1 MPPPVHNIKSNIKKP
16 GSVRDVPR
24 YVLEVLRDFF
34 FHLFYIIRLV
44 WETNP
49 LILFGMSLF
58 SVLNGVIPAANS
70 IVGASVLNTLAGV
83 ITGEITS
90 FKPIVYLL
98 VFQFALIFSSSIVGY
113 VEGIVSNVAGELVS
127 NHIKVKIMNK
137 AKDIDLADF
146 DRPTFY
152 EKLENASREAH
163 SRPISI
169 LRSTFEL
176 ISSIISIS
184 IYISLL
190 SAVHPLASLI
200 VFLLAIP
207 GGIISFVYR
216 RRNFRYIRGHSKER
230 RQLNYY
236 SGIMTDKNIVKE
248 VKIYGLSDM
257 FIGRYKEVFKQY
269 FKGLKKLFVS
279 EGLSN
284 VAFSLVSAT
293 VNCTL
298 FLYVAKGVFNGKFR
312 IGDYSLYTGALN
324 SVSNGAA
331 RLIRI
336 IVMIYEGT
344 LFIDNLIEFMNQK
357 HYITPSLESAR
368 KPAKGAPHT
377 IEFKNVSFS
386 YPGSDKKVLNN
397 INLKIE
403 AGESVVLVGLNGAGK
418 TTLIKLLTRLYD
430 PTEGVILLDG
440 YDIREYDTNELYSL
454 YGIIFQDFG
463 KYALSTA
470 ENITIGNIALT
481 SDADNV
487 RFAAEMSSADD
498 FIKKLPDG
506 YHTPLTHIFEENGT
520 ELSQGQWQKL
530 SVARAFYGKND
541 ILILDEP
548 TASLDAIAEQEIFSK
563 FDELRRDKT
572 SIFVSHR
579 LSSATTADKIVV
591 IDGGRISE
599 VGNHKELMEKGDTYF
614 ELFSTQAKRYIDSSG
629 EKRSD
634 I

>member
-1 MPPPVHNIKSNIKKP
+1 MPPPIHNLKSKIIKPDSI
-16 GSVRDVPR
+16 RDVPR
-24 YVLEVLRDFF
+24 YVSEVIHDFF

-49 LILFGMSLF
+49 LILFAMALF
-58 SVLNGVIPAANS
+58 SIFNGVIPAANS
-70 IVGASVLNTLAGV
+70 LIGASVLNALAGV
-83 ITGEITS
+83 ITGKTTS
-90 FKPIVYLL
+90 FTPIIYLL
-98 VFQFALIFSSSIVGY
+98 VIQFVLIFSNSIVGY
-113 VEGIVSNVAGELVS
+113 VEGIVGNIAGELVS

-137 AKDIDLADF
+137 AKEIDLADF
-146 DRPTFY
+146 DRPSFY
-152 EKLENASREAH
+152 EKLENANREAQ

-184 IYISLL
+184 IYIAIL

-200 VFLLAIP
+200 VFFLAIP
-207 GGIISFVYR
+207 SGIISFIYR

-257 FIGRYKEVFKQY
+257 FIGRYKEVFKDY

-279 EGLSN
+279 EGFSN
-284 VAFSLVSAT
+284 VAFSLVSAA
-293 VNCTL
+293 VNCML
-298 FLYVAKGVFNGKFR
+298 FLYVAKGVFDGKFQ

-324 SVSNGAA
+324 SVANGAT

-344 LFIDNLIEFMNQK
+344 LFIDNLIEFMRQERN
-357 HYITPSLESAR
+357 ITPTLKHAR
-368 KPAKGAPHT
+368 TPKKGVPHT
-377 IEFKNVSFS
+377 IEFRNVSFS
-386 YPGSDKKVLNN
+386 YPGSDKKVLDN
-397 INLKIE
+397 INLTIE
-403 AGESVVLVGLNGAGK
+403 GGESVVLIGLNGAGK

-440 YDIREYDTNELYSL
+440 YDIREYDTSELYSL

-463 KYALSTA
+463 KYALRTS
-470 ENITIGNIALT
+470 ENISIGNINIT
-481 SDADNV
+481 QQEENV
-487 RFAAEMSSADD
+487 RFAAGLSNADD
-498 FIKKLPDG
+498 FIEKLPDG
-506 YHTPLTHIFEENGT
+506 YDTPLTRVFEENGA

-530 SVARAFYGKND
+530 SVARAFYGDND

-579 LSSATTADKIVV
+579 LSSATSADKIVV
-591 IDGGRISE
+591 IDGGKISE
-599 VGNHKELMEKGDTYF
+599 IGNHRELMEKQGKYF
-614 ELFSTQAKRYIDSSG
+614 ELFSTQAKRYIESN
-629 EKRSD
+629 ENTKNV
-634 I
+634 